1 MPRNPTTG
9 VFTRVSNSFS
19 EPVVNTVIEP
29 VDANALFDDYDA
41 AFNAA
46 VPDEPTQVT
55 TGSATI
61 SATAG
66 SIAIVRT
73 SPTTTALALPPVAS
87 RNGQP
92 LPIFDWSSSISGDH
106 TITITPDGT
115 EKIMKNA
122 TLVMVSTSA
131 QLASVTLF
139 PSTTLSGWFIAP

>member
-9 VFTRVSNSFS
+9 VFTRVANSFS
-19 EPVVNTVIEP
+19 NPVFGTLIDP
-29 VDANALFDDYDA
+29 TDADSLFDDYDA
-41 AFNAA
+41 GLTAA

-55 TGSATI
+55 GASATI

-66 SIAIVRT
+66 SIAIVRVT
-73 SPTTTALALPPVAS
+73 PTTTALQLPTVAS

-92 LPIFDWSSSISGDH
+92 LPIFDWSTISGDH
-106 TITITPDGT
+106 TITITPNGT

-131 QLASVTLF
+131 QLASVLLY
-139 PSTTLSGWFIAP
+139 PSTSLSGWFIAP

>member
-1 MPRNPTTG
+1 MPRNPITG
-9 VFTRVSNSFS
+9 VFTRVANSFS
-19 EPVVNTVIEP
+19 NPVFGTLIDP
-29 VDANALFDDYDA
+29 TDADALFDDYDA
-41 AFNAA
+41 GLTAA

-55 TGSATI
+55 GASASI

-66 SIAIVRT
+66 SIAIVRVT
-73 SPTTTALALPPVAS
+73 PTTTALQLPTVAS

-92 LPIFDWSSSISGDH
+92 LPIFDWSTISGDH

-122 TLVMVSTSA
+122 TLVMVSTAS